1 MAVDVIEALQD
12 TPEEYRGDSSFDEL
26 WQHGVDSVTLQRGG
40 GRVQAELQRGSST
53 LRRRV
58 VELTSEQDTVGYREV
73 RRNCVHP
80 GLRSW

>member
-40 GRVQAELQRGSST
+40 EGSGRAPERQLD
-53 LRRRV
+53 
-58 VELTSEQDTVGYREV
+58 SEETCGGTDK
-73 RRNCVHP
+73 
-80 GLRSW
+80 